1 VPKGENVYQS
11 PIAKIERNCTP
22 REQESSGRNFRNDMN
37 ILATSAPPEAKEGG
51 QGNFSFFV
59 NPSKQSEA
67 ESP

>member
-1 VPKGENVYQS
+1 
-11 PIAKIERNCTP
+11 
-22 REQESSGRNFRNDMN
+22 MN

-67 ESP
+67 ESPQLGQQNSIGDDDELFFATQT